1 MSEFTHHH
9 DKIMSKFAK
18 WKSQEATRASDV
30 GEQREE
36 IGALLELTGINKK
49 AFAFVRSL
57 DKLEADKRSDVLRSL
72 TPMLDMFDRHWN
84 GNATP
89 DMLDK
94 PLPKP
99 TYAADLDLSDDAP
112 EPEDDNVDDGFDEDG
127 DPEIQEEADDFD
139 DALARAAE

>member
-18 WKSQEATRASDV
+18 WKSQEAERASDV

-89 DMLDK
+89 DMLD
-94 PLPKP
+94 LPKP

-112 EPEDDNVDDGFDEDG
+112 EPEDDDVDDGFDEDG